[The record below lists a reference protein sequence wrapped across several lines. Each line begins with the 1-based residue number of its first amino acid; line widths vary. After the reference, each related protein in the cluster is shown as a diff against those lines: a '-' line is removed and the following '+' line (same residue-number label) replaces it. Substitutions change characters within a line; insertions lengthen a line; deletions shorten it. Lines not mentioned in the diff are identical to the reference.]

1 LSIIRKYI
9 KTLTENIVFNG
20 RKIEDKDRINN
31 VRHLG
36 IVRFDNNNR
45 DAFTVEN

>member
-1 LSIIRKYI
+1 MSIIRKYI

-20 RKIEDKDRINN
+20 RKIENKDRINN

-36 IVRFDNNNR
+36 IVRFIYLDKFKLLR
-45 DAFTVEN
+45 RH